1 MVVDESVKP
10 ELFRNVESSS
20 EIRGEYVP
28 FSDCLGYRTTQF
40 PQSTFATHASV
51 SLRRICLDATLAVIA
66 GFARV
71 GKNTYTHVPR
81 RCVCQYSYRSKMTCE
96 RLSPMP
102 ERGFPDV

>member
-1 MVVDESVKP
+1 MVVDESAKP

-28 FSDCLGYRTTQF
+28 FSDCLGCRTTQF

-71 GKNTYTHVPR
+71 GKNTYTHVSAVALTPAT
-81 RCVCQYSYRSKMTCE
+81 SKQHGAQN
-96 RLSPMP
+96 S
-102 ERGFPDV
+102 DS